1 MPAKKLTKADRI
13 NKEFKKAR
21 IDLGYSQE
29 TAAKHFGVKQ
39 DTVSKWEKDYTRMS
53 VDKFERYCRYLRLKP
68 SDLLE
73 IERT

>member
-13 NKEFKKAR
+13 CKEFH
-21 IDLGYSQE
+21 LGYSQE
-29 TAAKHFGVKQ
+29 TTAKYFGVKQ
-39 DTVSKWEKDYTRMS
+39 ETVSKWENDYKRMS

-73 IERT
+73 ERT

>member
-13 NKEFKKAR
+13 CKEFQKAR
-21 IDLGYSQE
+21 LDLGYSQE
-29 TAAKHFGVKQ
+29 TTAKYFGVKQ
-39 DTVSKWEKDYTRMS
+39 ETVSKWENDYKRMS

-73 IERT
+73 ERT